1 MAGAVK
7 TEDRT
12 PGSSLMNQTVRTA
25 PMVSALVV
33 LALLLAYPPGQAAA
47 QNQAITVVSF
57 GGSYARACDKA
68 YHERFEAETGISIDL
83 EDYTGGLAQI
93 RAQVEMGNVFWDLVD
108 LNMPEL
114 VRGCD
119 EGLLVPVRIDDLP
132 KGADGAYA
140 TDDFVEGTITE
151 CGVTKLFFSRI
162 IAYNDERIGDL
173 KPTTVA
179 DFFDLEKFPGRRGM
193 KRSPVANLEF
203 ALMADGVPREDVY
216 TTLDTEAGIAR
227 AFRKLDTIKEH
238 VIWWETAAHPPQMLA
253 DGEVTMTTAANGRI
267 FNAQELEGQ
276 PFIILWDS
284 QILYTSGYGIVEGTR
299 NLEAARRFL
308 EFASTAQSMADLA
321 RYIAYSPTR
330 RSAMPLVSTH
340 AETGVDMKPHMPTAP
355 ENAARALH
363 DDWEWWSDNGEEM
376 NERFGT
382 WLAR

>member
-1 MAGAVK
+1 MIRIVLA
-7 TEDRT
+7 
-12 PGSSLMNQTVRTA
+12 
-25 PMVSALVV
+25 ALV
-33 LALLLAYPPGQAAA
+33 ALIWLSAYPPGQASA
-47 QNQAITVVSF
+47 QNQTITVVSF
-57 GGSYARACDKA
+57 GGSYARACDIA
-68 YHERFEAETGISIDL
+68 YHERFESETGIGINL

-93 RAQVEMGNVFWDLVD
+93 RAQVEMGNVFWDVVD

-119 EGLLVPVRIDDLP
+119 EGLLVPFSIDDLP
-132 KGADGAYA
+132 KGADGTSAM
-140 TDDFVEGTITE
+140 DDFVEGTITE
-151 CGVTKLFFSRI
+151 CGVTKLFFSRM
-162 IAYNDERIGDL
+162 IAYNDARIGDL
-173 KPTTVA
+173 KPTTIA

-216 TTLDTEAGIAR
+216 TTLDTEEGVRR
-227 AFRKLDTIKEH
+227 AFRKLDTIKEQI
-238 VIWWETAAHPPQMLA
+238 VWWETAAHPPQMLA

-299 NLEAARRFL
+299 NLDAARRFL
-308 EFASTAQSMADLA
+308 EFSSRAESMASLA

-330 RSAMPLVSTH
+330 RSAMPLISTH
-340 AETGVDMKPHMPTAP
+340 AETGVDMRPHMPTAP

-376 NERFGT
+376 NERFST